1 MSSISFPNNPMSH
14 RPEDSQHED
23 QFYTPSFDNS
33 SFQINPLSSHPPR
46 TPRTSMHAS
55 TSHTFSSSIYEE
67 KIEEKVE
74 VDVEDIEIDPE
85 EDNVQEL
92 EKRVRKEEVW
102 REMIVTSN
110 GRDKAFKLIQY
121 SIRLGLAFH
130 TTLTSSRL
138 FRPTRPP
145 WETGIT
151 KRLVLTA
158 NGFSFARKLLLLF
171 NWLHPLTQIL
181 AQQSVPFSAEVSTEK
196 AKKVQKPFL
205 QTLLYAPPP
214 VLLELVNAISD
225 DIYTWSRLGLLGKK
239 VGERAGRFSDW
250 CWFVATLVGLVENGV
265 ERQMI
270 SGLQGEV
277 EGRLYTE
284 SMTGATAKSKPKTSK
299 LDEKEL
305 SRLRNQ
311 DYWLQVTRTKLLM
324 DLIFVSYELF
334 RIQRG
339 KDTIKAFTGLSS
351 AVLSSAKLFD
361 RHKSALLKNLLSSSS

>member
-1 MSSISFPNNPMSH
+1 MSSISFPNSH
-14 RPEDSQHED
+14 RPTDSHHED
-23 QFYTPSFDNS
+23 QFYTPSFDTS
-33 SFQINPLSSHPPR
+33 SFQMNPLSSHPPR

-55 TSHTFSSSIYEE
+55 SSNHYSASVYDAKEE
-67 KIEEKVE
+67 IEEP
-74 VDVEDIEIDPE
+74 VDAEDIEIDHE
-85 EDNVQEL
+85 ED
-92 EKRVRKEEVW
+92 RVKVAETRIREEEVW
-102 REMIVTSN
+102 REMFVTSN

-121 SIRLGLAFH
+121 SIRVGLVFH
-130 TTLTSSRL
+130 RSLTSTRL
-138 FRPTRPP
+138 LRRPTRPP
-145 WETGIT
+145 WEENIIQ
-151 KRLVLTA
+151 RLTSTA
-158 NGFSFARKLLLLF
+158 SGLSTTRKLLLLF

-205 QTLLYAPPP
+205 HTILYAPPP
-214 VLLELVNAISD
+214 VLLELVHAVAD
-225 DIYTWSRLGLLGKK
+225 DIATWARLGLLGKK
-239 VGERAGRFSDW
+239 IGTRAERFSDW
-250 CWFVATLVGLVENGV
+250 CWLLATLVGLVENSV

-270 SGLQGEV
+270 GSLQAGV

-284 SMTGATAKSKPKTSK
+284 SMSGATAKSKPKTSK

-334 RIQRG
+334 NLQRG
-339 KDTIKAFTGLSS
+339 RDAVKAFTGLTA

-361 RHKSALLKNLLSSSS
+361 RHKSALLKTLLTSTS